1 MFAHGEHK
9 FKVGE
14 HKFAVG
20 EHKFTHRKHKNIRVQ
35 KEINKQENK

>member
-1 MFAHGEHK
+1 MFAH
-9 FKVGE
+9 GE

>member
-9 FKVGE
+9 FK
-14 HKFAVG
+14 VG